1 MVMMTTMTMRLQFRV
16 TSASG
21 SSLLDIFEPWSGS
34 GCPLL
39 PDPSAYQVILISFGG
54 SFQLLEYQMVWWEG
68 QINQGLAAALKAPP
82 VVCTLPW

>member
-1 MVMMTTMTMRLQFRV
+1 MRLQFRV

-54 SFQLLEYQMVWWEG
+54 GSFQLLEYQMVWWDW
-68 QINQGLAAALKAPP
+68 QINQGLAAALKATP

>member
-54 SFQLLEYQMVWWEG
+54 VIPVTGVSNGMVG
-68 QINQGLAAALKAPP
+68 GAD
-82 VVCTLPW
+82 